1 MSRIAG
7 IVGCKSGWYVLR
19 ESPLPGP
26 WNWFVAPTFEKAM
39 QRLDGYDV
47 IAVDVPLSVPE
58 AKAIALNSSD
68 TNIHNRYRCPADKV
82 REVHDYVRTNPG
94 ALHNLYEVHPRLSFL
109 ELEGGVMLPHKEGRK
124 LRFRDRLSY
133 LCDVYP
139 SKVLYEAFTEF
150 SRSEVGKTDVLDTFA
165 MLWSAKRIATSRAER
180 LPSMPVYDARGFDMA
195 IWY

>member
-7 IVGCKSGWYVLR
+7 IVGCKAGWYVIR
-19 ESPLPGP
+19 ETPLPGP
-26 WNWFVAPTFEKAM
+26 WHWFVAPTFEKAM
-39 QRLDGYDV
+39 QRLDSYDV
-47 IAVDVPLSVPE
+47 VAVDVPLSVSE
-58 AKAIALNSSD
+58 AQAAPDPSD
-68 TNIHNRYRCPADKV
+68 ANIHNRYRCPANKV
-82 REVHDYVRTNPG
+82 REVHDYIRKNPG
-94 ALHNLYEVHPRLSFL
+94 TPHFLYEVHPRLSFL

-150 SRSEVGKTDVLDTFA
+150 SRSDVAKTDVLDAFA

-180 LPSMPVYDARGFDMA
+180 VPSMPVYDSHGFDMA

>member
-1 MSRIAG
+1 VSRIAG
-7 IVGCKSGWYVLR
+7 IVGCKAGWFVLR

-26 WNWFVAPTFEKAM
+26 WHWFIAPTFVEAM
-39 QRLDGYDV
+39 DRLESYDV
-47 IAVDVPLSVPE
+47 VAVDIPLSMSE
-58 AKAIALNSSD
+58 AEIAASNRSQA
-68 TNIHNRYRCPADKV
+68 NIHDRYRSPVDKV
-82 REVHDYVRTNPG
+82 HQVHDHMRTNPG
-94 ALHNLYEVHPRLSFL
+94 AAHFVYEVHPRLSFL
-109 ELEGGVMLPHKEGRK
+109 ELEGGVALPHKEGRK

-150 SRSEVGKTDVLDTFA
+150 SRSEVAKTDVLDTFA

-180 LPSMPVYDARGFDMA
+180 LPSMPVYDSRGFDMA